1 MIMPSR
7 KFLAALVAAICVGL
21 QVPVFCQAAEPFEL
35 DALVRSPDDA
45 KGVCV
50 QVVIGGMLT
59 NLMARAESAGEPVRT
74 RAQLLDDLTR
84 QKQWSTVLVPG
95 IQGTCACVL
104 AKIPGQANDTS
115 GSMTVRDSMQIVL
128 NALRDVNVSGDCMRA
143 LQNSLS
149 AQ

>member
-1 MIMPSR
+1 MPPS
-7 KFLAALVAAICVGL
+7 KFLAALVAAVSVGL
-21 QVPVFCQAAEPFEL
+21 QVPVFCQAAEPSEL
-35 DALVRSPDDA
+35 EVPVRSPDDA

-59 NLMARAESAGEPVRT
+59 SLMTRAESAGEPVST

-84 QKQWSTVLVPG
+84 QKQWPTVVLPG

-115 GSMTVRDSMQIVL
+115 GSMKVRDSMQIVL
-128 NALRDVNVSGDCMRA
+128 RALRDVNVSGDCMKA

-149 AQ
+149 AE

>member
-1 MIMPSR
+1 MLPR
-7 KFLAALVAAICVGL
+7 KFLTALVAATSVGL
-21 QVPVFCQAAEPFEL
+21 QVPVLCQAAEPSEL

-50 QVVIGGMLT
+50 QVVVGGMLT
-59 NLMARAESAGEPVRT
+59 SLMTRAETAGEPVRT

-84 QKQWSTVLVPG
+84 QKQWPTVVLPG

-104 AKIPGQANDTS
+104 AKIPGQANNMS
-115 GSMTVRDSMQIVL
+115 GSMTVGDSMQIVL
-128 NALRDVNVSGDCMRA
+128 RALRDVNVSGDCMKA

-149 AQ
+149 AE